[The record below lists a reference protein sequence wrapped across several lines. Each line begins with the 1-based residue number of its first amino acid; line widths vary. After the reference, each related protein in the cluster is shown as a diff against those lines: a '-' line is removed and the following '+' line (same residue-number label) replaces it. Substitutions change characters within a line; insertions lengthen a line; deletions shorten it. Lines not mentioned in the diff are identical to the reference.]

1 MVVLPDRVTKIR
13 CNRVDIAFQ
22 TRRLERTFNS
32 ERELQRVY
40 GNRMART
47 IESRLAVLEAAGT
60 LSEAGDRP
68 ALRLHQLTGGRR
80 GRFAVD
86 LVHPYRLI
94 LRPNHSPVP
103 LKGDGG
109 IDTAQVTAITIMEVV
124 DYH

>member
-1 MVVLPDRVTKIR
+1 M
-13 CNRVDIAFQ
+13 DIAFQ
-22 TRRLERTFNS
+22 ARRLERTFNS
-32 ERELQRVY
+32 ETGLQTVY

-47 IESRLAVLEAAGT
+47 IQSRLAVLEAAGT

-68 ALRLHQLTGGRR
+68 ALRLHQLTGGLR
-80 GRFAVD
+80 GSFAID

-103 LKGDGG
+103 LKDDGG
-109 IDTAQVTAITIMEVV
+109 IDIAQVTAITIMEVV